1 MKAATIRNYG
11 GPEVI
16 KIEEVSQPEPKAGQV
31 LVRVYAS
38 TVTAG
43 AVLARRGSHPEIKAL
58 KPLLRLFFGL
68 FRPRKPISGYEFAGK
83 VEALGEGVTDYHI
96 GDRVFGTTTGLKQG
110 SYAQYLCVPV
120 SWKQGVMEKLPET
133 LTYEQGAALP
143 VGAMTAHDLLRKV
156 TITKETKLLVYGASG
171 SVGTYML
178 QLAKYRGAKVTAVC
192 SHKNMGLV
200 KSLGADV
207 VLDYRSEAY
216 KSSKASFDVVVDAV
230 GKMTKADRKRFKKQD
245 GTLITIATPT
255 KERTEGIKEM
265 LNLVVKKDL
274 QVVIDKT
281 YTLDDL
287 QAAHAYAE
295 TGHKIGNVVI
305 SIK

>member
-16 KIEEVSQPEPKAGQV
+16 QIEEVRQPDPKSGE
-31 LVRVYAS
+31 VRVRVHAS

-43 AVLARRGSHPEIKAL
+43 AVLGRRGAHPTIKVFT
-58 KPLLRLFFGL
+58 PLIRLFFGL
-68 FRPRKPISGYEFAGK
+68 FKPRKPISGYEFAGD
-83 VEALGEGVTDYHI
+83 VETLGAGVTDYDI

-110 SYAQYLCVPV
+110 SYAQYVCVPV

-133 LTYEQGAALP
+133 MTYGQGAPLP
-143 VGAMTAHDLLRKV
+143 VGAMTTHDLLRKV
-156 TITKETKLLVYGASG
+156 VITESTNLMVYGASG
-171 SVGTYML
+171 SVGTNMV

-192 SHKNMGLV
+192 SEKNMELV
-200 KSLGADV
+200 KTLGADV

-216 KSSKASFDVVVDAV
+216 KSSKVTFDVMVDAV
-230 GKMTKADRKRFKKQD
+230 GKMSKADGNRFKKQE

-295 TGHKIGNVVI
+295 TGHKVGNVVI
-305 SIK
+305 SID